1 MSYSDTIKG
10 VLLPKLAKQEISET
24 DTTEISK
31 ENLQFKQS
39 RSGASTKDTAGAKA
53 PLIVINKADIEPQ
66 YLCIDET
73 GYIPRLKAIFKDGNG
88 AMAGPNYPKKDPIMS
103 VYIKTGNPKF
113 KPIACDWLITSIKT
127 SVDEIADAE
136 NIEKDIVY
144 TVTAELFI
152 PKIYDNVSKAYSE
165 MTSRAALEKLAE
177 DLDMGFAINDVNPT
191 DSMTWINT
199 NRNSL
204 DFIKHISKHAYQ
216 NEDSF
221 FTSFIDKYYY
231 LNFINV
237 SEQMRFGHDLNVT
250 YDNQVD
256 ANEFAKSAELSESS
270 ENKEKLSESLTP
282 LIITN
287 KPSEKGRPLFAIKYA
302 LSGLNGMILKNKG
315 YRKKIY
321 YYDHILESDDKFT
334 SFFVNPLRTTGD
346 DEKMALIP
354 DNEFLKANMVKKWMN
369 IDYGNNHREYNAA
382 ALINNHNLG
391 ELNKIKLK
399 VETAGV
405 NFQVVRGSALPVAI
419 YHTAHDA
426 SDREAVTKD
435 AVLDKKNL
443 TEGALVKD
451 PTLSGRYY
459 VMGTKYIYDNLNGAF
474 PFKTE
479 FTLGRVNWMG
489 ENNSYRDA

>member
-10 VLLPKLAKQEISET
+10 VLLPKIAKQEISET
-24 DTTEISK
+24 DTQGVSK
-31 ENLQFKQS
+31 ENLIHKTGLDS
-39 RSGASTKDTAGAKA
+39 ADVKDTAGADS
-53 PLIVINKADIEPQ
+53 PLIIINKADIEPQ

-73 GYIPRLKAIFKDGNG
+73 GYIPRLKAIFKDTNG

-127 SVDEIADAE
+127 SVDEIADQLDM
-136 NIEKDIVY
+136 EKAIVY
-144 TVTAELFI
+144 TVTAELFV
-152 PKIYDNVSKAYSE
+152 PKIYDNVSKAYSS
-165 MTSRAALEKLAE
+165 MTSRAALEKLAG
-177 DLDMGFAINDVNPT
+177 DLDIGFAINDVNPA

-237 SEQMRFGHDLNVT
+237 SEQMRFGHELNLT
-250 YDNQVD
+250 FDNQVD
-256 ANEFAKSAELSESS
+256 ANEFGKSTILREAESTDM
-270 ENKEKLSESLTP
+270 SESLSP
-282 LIITN
+282 IILTN
-287 KPSEKGRPLFAIKYA
+287 KPSEKGRPLFVTKYS

-315 YRKKIY
+315 YRKKVY
-321 YYDHILESDDKFT
+321 YYDHTLGSEDKFT
-334 SFFVNPLRTTGD
+334 SFFMNPLRTTGD
-346 DEKMALIP
+346 NPDQALVP
-354 DNEFLKANMVKKWMN
+354 ENEFLKAGMVKKWMN

-391 ELNKIKLK
+391 ELNKIKFK

-405 NFQVVRGSALPVAI
+405 NFQVIRGTAIPVAI
-419 YHTAHDA
+419 YHTSQDA
-426 SDREAVTKD
+426 SDREAVTE
-435 AVLDKKNL
+435 AGFMEDKKL
-443 TEGALVKD
+443 EEGTLKQD
-451 PTLSGRYY
+451 PILSGRYY
-459 VMGTKYIYDNLNGAF
+459 VMGTKYTYDELNGAF

-479 FTLGRVNWMG
+479 FTLGRVNWLG
-489 ENNSYRDA
+489 ENNY

>member
-10 VLLPKLAKQEISET
+10 VLLPTLAKQEISET
-24 DTTEISK
+24 DTTQISK

-39 RSGASTKDTAGAKA
+39 DSAAATKDTAGSNE
-53 PLIVINKADIEPQ
+53 PLIIISKADILPQ

-73 GYIPRLKAIFKDGNG
+73 GYIPRLTAIFKDKTG
-88 AMAGPNYPKKDPIMS
+88 AMSGPNYPKKDPIMS

-113 KPIACDWLITSIKT
+113 KPIACDWLITSIKS
-127 SVDEIADAE
+127 SVDEVADASD
-136 NIEKDIVY
+136 IEKEIVY

-152 PKIYDNVSKAYSE
+152 PKIYDNLSKAYPK
-165 MTSRAALEKLAE
+165 MTSRAALEKLAG
-177 DLDMGFAINDVNPT
+177 DLNIGFAINDVDPK

-216 NEDSF
+216 NEDTF

-237 SEQMRFGHDLNVT
+237 SEQMKFGNKLNLT
-250 YDNQVD
+250 YSNQVD
-256 ANEFAKSAELSESS
+256 SNEFEKSSIIREADSSDTSEVLS
-270 ENKEKLSESLTP
+270 P

-287 KPSEKGRPLFAIKYA
+287 NISEKGRPLYAIKYS
-302 LSGLNGMILKNKG
+302 LSGTNGRILKNKG

-321 YYDHILESDDKFT
+321 YYDHILTTGDKFT
-334 SFFVNPLRTTGD
+334 SFFMNPLRTTGD
-346 DEKMALIP
+346 NIDMALIP
-354 DNEFLKANMVKKWMN
+354 DNEFLKSGIIKKWMN

-405 NFQVVRGSALPVAI
+405 NFQIIRGTSVPVAI
-419 YHTAHDA
+419 YHPAHDA
-426 SDREAVTKD
+426 SEREAKTED
-435 AVLDKKNL
+435 ALLREKNIV
-443 TEGALVKD
+443 EGGLEKD
-451 PTLSGRYY
+451 PILSGKYY
-459 VMGTKYIYDNLNGAF
+459 VLGTKYIYDSLNSQF

-479 FTLGRVNWMG
+479 FTLGRVNWLG
-489 ENNSYRDA
+489 ENNTNLNA